1 MNMIRHFLIPFL
13 LTAFAWA
20 GLSASANA
28 SEIASAWAEEEQAT
42 VRLIASRD
50 GLGDDG
56 VVRAGIEFAMQP
68 GWKVYW
74 RSPGDAGFPPQPNFD
89 GSENADISPLSWP
102 VPLRF
107 SILGLETLGYEDSV
121 ILPFTVKAT
130 DTAKDSMVSATI
142 RYLTCK
148 EICIPYDAQ
157 VSMTIP
163 AGNGAPTALAHIIG
177 QFDSRVPRTAS
188 AARLNISEAWTEHSE
203 KGLYVVA
210 NATSEI
216 PFKGPD
222 LYLEGPVGLGFGAP
236 ATRLSNAKQ
245 SATLRIPVSGFLGT
259 PTEAA
264 AKLSGS
270 SFIFTLLDGGRA
282 MEASVSLGA
291 SKPYSPDHLATTTG
305 QPVTR
310 SIAIILVFAF
320 LGGLILN
327 LMPCVLPVLSLKF
340 LSVVKHG
347 GAAPGDVRARFLASA
362 AGIIFAFL
370 VLAGALIVLKSI
382 GASIGWGIQFQH
394 PWFLIIMAFLVTM
407 FACNMWGFFEFRL
420 PGAVAS
426 ASHQGSRREGLTGHF
441 LQGIFATLLATPCS
455 APFLGT
461 AIGFALARGSIEIIS
476 VFAVLGLG
484 LSAPYLLVAA
494 VPKLATMMPKPGPW
508 MVRLKFVLGLTLAAT
523 ALWLLSVIAGVA
535 GTGEAVV
542 TGIVLVFV
550 AVWLGK
556 IIPMIPEIN
565 KATPYVLVVATM
577 AAIANAEISDMDG
590 PLDTETPSVS
600 KIAWQDFDPA
610 AIERIVSKGRIV
622 FVDVTAD
629 WCITCQVNK
638 RFVLEKGRILELL
651 NSPDVVAMRAD
662 WTRPDPVIADYL
674 SSFGRYG
681 IPFNAIYGT
690 RAPEGIA
697 LPELLSNGNVLSGFR
712 TAAPE
717 QLAIQFE

>member
-1 MNMIRHFLIPFL
+1 MNLLRHTLFSIL
-13 LTAFAWA
+13 LA
-20 GLSASANA
+20 GLAWLG
-28 SEIASAWAEEEQAT
+28 IASTATANDIASGWAEEEQSS
-42 VRLIASRD
+42 VRLVAARD
-50 GLGDDG
+50 GLGEDG

-74 RSPGDAGFPPQPNFD
+74 RSPGDAGFPPQPNFER
-89 GSENADISPLSWP
+89 SENADISPLSWP

-107 SILGLETLGYEDSV
+107 SVLGLETLGYEDSV
-121 ILPFTVKAT
+121 ILPFTIKAI
-130 DTAKDSMVSATI
+130 DTSQDAKISAHV

-148 EICIPYDAQ
+148 DICIPYDAEMT
-157 VSMTIP
+157 MTIP
-163 AGNGAPTALAHIIG
+163 AGNGAPTAFTHTIG

-188 AARLNISEAWTEHSE
+188 AARLNISEAWTEFSE

-216 PFKGPD
+216 PMKGPD
-222 LYLEGPVGLGFGAP
+222 LYLEGPVGFGYGAP
-236 ATRLSNAKQ
+236 ATRLADAKQ
-245 SATLRIPVSGFLGT
+245 SATLRVPVSGFLGT
-259 PTEAA
+259 PEEAA
-264 AKLSGS
+264 AELSS
-270 SFIFTLLDGGRA
+270 NPFTFTLLDGGRA
-282 MEASVSLGA
+282 MEATMDLGA
-291 SKPYSPDHLATTTG
+291 PRPYSPDPLAATSRQT
-305 QPVTR
+305 VTH
-310 SIAIILVFAF
+310 SLTIILVFAF

-370 VLAGALIVLKSI
+370 VLAGTLIGLKFI

-420 PGAVAS
+420 PGAVA
-426 ASHQGSRREGLTGHF
+426 AVGHEGSKREGLTGHF

-461 AIGFALARGSIEIIS
+461 AIGFALSRGSVEIIS
-476 VFAVLGLG
+476 VFAMLGLG
-484 LSAPYLLVAA
+484 LSAPYLLIAA
-494 VPKLATMMPKPGPW
+494 IPKLATMMPKPGAW
-508 MVRLKFVLGLTLAAT
+508 MVRLKFVLGLALAAT
-523 ALWLLSVIAGVA
+523 AVWLLSVIAGVA
-535 GTGEAVV
+535 GTGEAIV
-542 TGIVLVFV
+542 TGFVLVFV
-550 AVWLGK
+550 ALWLGK

-565 KATPYVLVVATM
+565 RATPYVLVVATM

-590 PLDTETPSVS
+590 PLDTETPSIS
-600 KIAWQDFDPA
+600 KVAWQDFDPA
-610 AIERIVSKGRIV
+610 AVDRIVAKGRMV

-662 WTRPDPVIADYL
+662 WTRPDPMIADYL

-681 IPFNAIYGT
+681 IPFNAVYGT
-690 RAPEGIA
+690 RAPEGLA
-697 LPELLSNGNVLSGFR
+697 LPELLSNDNVLSGFR
-712 TAAPE
+712 KAAPE
-717 QLAIQFE
+717 QLASQFE

>member
-1 MNMIRHFLIPFL
+1 MNMTRHFLIPFL
-13 LTAFAWA
+13 LTAFTWA
-20 GLSASANA
+20 SFGPAATA
-28 SEIASAWAEEEQAT
+28 SEISSAWAEEEQT
-42 VRLIASRD
+42 SVRLIASRD
-50 GLGDDG
+50 GLGADG

-74 RSPGDAGFPPQPNFD
+74 RSPGDAGFPPQPKFK
-89 GSENADISPLSWP
+89 GSDNANVSPLSWP

-107 SILGLETLGYEDSV
+107 SVLGLETLGYEDSV
-121 ILPFTVKAT
+121 ILPFTVKAIDIT
-130 DTAKDSMVSATI
+130 KDSRVSANI

-148 EICIPYDAQ
+148 EICIPYDAE

-163 AGNGAPTALAHIIG
+163 PGNGAPTALAHTIG
-177 QFDSRVPRTAS
+177 QFDSRVPRTPS
-188 AARLNISEAWTEHSE
+188 ATRLNISEAWTEHSE

-210 NATSEI
+210 SATSEI

-222 LYLEGPVGLGFGAP
+222 LYLEGPIGLGFGAP

-245 SATLRIPVSGFLGT
+245 SAMLRIPISGFLGT
-259 PTEAA
+259 PAEAA
-264 AKLSGS
+264 AKLSGT
-270 SFIFTLLDGGRA
+270 SFIFTMLDGGRA
-282 MEASVSLGA
+282 MEASVSLGEPK
-291 SKPYSPDHLATTTG
+291 SYIPDHLAATTG
-305 QPVTR
+305 QPVVQ
-310 SIAIILVFAF
+310 SIAVILVFAF

-340 LSVVKHG
+340 LGVVKHG
-347 GAAPGDVRARFLASA
+347 GAAPGEVRARFLASA

-370 VLAGALIVLKSI
+370 VLAGALIGLKSI

-426 ASHQGSRREGLTGHF
+426 AGHQGSRREGLIGHF

-461 AIGFALARGSIEIIS
+461 AIGFALARGSVEIIS

-484 LSAPYLLVAA
+484 LSTPYLLIAA

-508 MVRLKFVLGLTLAAT
+508 MVRLKFVLGLALAAT

-535 GTGEAVV
+535 GTGEAIV
-542 TGIVLVFV
+542 TGVVLVFV
-550 AVWLGK
+550 ALWLGK
-556 IIPMIPEIN
+556 IIPLVPEIN

-610 AIERIVSKGRIV
+610 AIDRIVSKGRIV

-638 RFVLEKGRILELL
+638 RFVLERGRILELL

-662 WTRPDPVIADYL
+662 WTRPDPMIADYL

-690 RAPEGIA
+690 RAPDGFA
-697 LPELLSNGNVLSGFR
+697 LPELLSDGNVLSGFR

-717 QLAIQFE
+717 QLASQFQ

>member
-1 MNMIRHFLIPFL
+1 MNMTRHFLIPFL
-13 LTAFAWA
+13 LTAFVWV
-20 GLSASANA
+20 GFSSSTNA
-28 SEIASAWAEEEQAT
+28 SEITSAWAEEEQAAA
-42 VRLIASRD
+42 RLIASRD

-56 VVRAGIEFAMQP
+56 IVRAGIEFAMQP

-74 RSPGDAGFPPQPNFD
+74 RSPGDAGFPPQPNFE

-107 SILGLETLGYEDSV
+107 SVLGLETLGYEDSV
-121 ILPFTVKAT
+121 ILPFTVQAIDITKE
-130 DTAKDSMVSATI
+130 SMVSANI

-148 EICIPYDAQ
+148 EICIPYDAK
-157 VSMTIP
+157 VTMTIP
-163 AGNGAPTALAHIIG
+163 AGNGAPTALAHTIG

-188 AARLNISEAWTEHSE
+188 AARLGISEAWTEHSE

-210 NATSEI
+210 SATSEI

-222 LYLEGPVGLGFGAP
+222 LYLEGPIGLGFGAP

-245 SATLRIPVSGFLGT
+245 SAILRIPVSGFLGT
-259 PTEAA
+259 PAEAA

-282 MEASVSLGA
+282 MEATVSLDA
-291 SKPYSPDHLATTTG
+291 PKSYSPDHLAATTR
-305 QPVTR
+305 QPVVH

-340 LSVVKHG
+340 ISVVKHG
-347 GAAPGDVRARFLASA
+347 GAAPADVRARFLASA

-370 VLAGALIVLKSI
+370 VLAGALIGLKSI

-426 ASHQGSRREGLTGHF
+426 AGHQGSKREGLTGHF

-461 AIGFALARGSIEIIS
+461 AIGFALARGSVEIIS
-476 VFAVLGLG
+476 VFAVLGVG
-484 LSAPYLLVAA
+484 LSMPYLLIAA

-508 MVRLKFVLGLTLAAT
+508 MVRLKFVMGIALAAT

-535 GTGEAVV
+535 GTGEAIV
-542 TGIVLVFV
+542 TGVVLVFV
-550 AVWLGK
+550 ALWLGK

-662 WTRPDPVIADYL
+662 WTRPDPMIADYL

-690 RAPEGIA
+690 RAPDGLA

-717 QLAIQFE
+717 QLASQFE